1 MTNNRSQQYQDGQR
15 NALKWAAEWLHIQA
29 DEMDD
34 PDARKLLNLTAA
46 TFRTAKEAFL
56 FGEFILPVEEE
67 SKPVKVQPYIA
78 EDDFRPPHAR
88 CQDLGPAAE
97 G

>member
-46 TFRTAKEAFL
+46 TFGTAKEAFL
-56 FGEFILPVEEE
+56 LGEFTLPVGEE
-67 SKPVKVQPYIA
+67 SKPVEVQPYLA
-78 EDDFRPPHAR
+78 EGDLRAPHAK
-88 CQDLGPAAE
+88 CQDLGPVAE